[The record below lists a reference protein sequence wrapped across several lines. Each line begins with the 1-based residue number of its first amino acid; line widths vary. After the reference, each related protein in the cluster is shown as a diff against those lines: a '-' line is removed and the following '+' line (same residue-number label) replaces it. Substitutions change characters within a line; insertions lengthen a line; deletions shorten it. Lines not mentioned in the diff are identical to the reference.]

1 MKVNIRGV
9 WYDAEVEPIHLK
21 LDIVDK
27 INIQM
32 MNGKENIIKYPKWM
46 SLKRAKKILKLNK

>member
-9 WYDAEVEPIHLK
+9 WYDGDVEPIHLK
-21 LDIVDK
+21 LDEVDK

-32 MNGKENIIKYPKWM
+32 LNEKENIINYPVGM
-46 SLKRAKKILKLNK
+46 TLKRAKKILKIEQ

>member
-9 WYDAEVEPIHLK
+9 WYDAQIEPIHLK
-21 LDIVDK
+21 LDDIDK

-32 MNGKENIIKYPKWM
+32 MEEKENIIRYPK
-46 SLKRAKKILKLNK
+46 SITLEEAKKILKIKK